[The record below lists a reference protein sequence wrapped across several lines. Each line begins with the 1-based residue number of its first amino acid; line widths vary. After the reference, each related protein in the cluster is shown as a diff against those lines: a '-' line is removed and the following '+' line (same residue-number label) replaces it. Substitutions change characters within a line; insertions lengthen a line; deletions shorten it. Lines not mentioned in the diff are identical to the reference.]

1 MGKEESKL
9 DKQTEKLSIC
19 DIMKDDTSEIIK
31 EMESQMPSVF
41 QNYSNMYSEY
51 LHMFDDI
58 FRTCYIAE
66 KEFFDKLNIDQNI
79 LRQIKKNS
87 ESMRKNYVE
96 NINMTT
102 KLFDSYVK
110 TRISAV
116 KSFDNYVHIMME
128 SYAKMWSQF
137 NKSTEYSD

>member
-9 DKQTEKLSIC
+9 DEQTEKLSIC
-19 DIMKDDTSEIIK
+19 DIMKDDTSKIIK

-58 FRTCYIAE
+58 FGTCYIAE

>member
-79 LRQIKKNS
+79 LRQIKENS